1 MSKILWKR
9 TIFLQPDQ
17 VDLNG
22 IKNAQ
27 ENCKPKRIYR
37 RKNDQEPIDQPETEI
52 AIQEKEIAGLT
63 LLEYGQRNS
72 RPSKANKNAQ
82 DEPDQ
87 QVKELVT
94 GYSLSDKCNILPV
107 NPKYDERL
115 FDELHDFYIKLFWT
129 HAEIQNNL
137 RYYNLIKF
145 IYSERATKF
154 CEIAILYF
162 SYLVPVKSKVE
173 ILQKFVAFSEY
184 MNFKI

>member
-1 MSKILWKR
+1 MEFLVTALKEESHFSTFFIFDIFCTKSR
-9 TIFLQPDQ
+9 ENARYFLQPDQ

-37 RKNDQEPIDQPETEI
+37 RKNDQEPIDQPESEI

-87 QVKELVT
+87 QVK
-94 GYSLSDKCNILPV
+94 
-107 NPKYDERL
+107 
-115 FDELHDFYIKLFWT
+115 
-129 HAEIQNNL
+129 
-137 RYYNLIKF
+137 
-145 IYSERATKF
+145 
-154 CEIAILYF
+154 
-162 SYLVPVKSKVE
+162 
-173 ILQKFVAFSEY
+173 
-184 MNFKI
+184 

>member
-1 MSKILWKR
+1 MFDWIFTFLIFLCTKSRKNAR
-9 TIFLQPDQ
+9 YFLQPDQ

-37 RKNDQEPIDQPETEI
+37 RKNDQEPIDQSETDI
-52 AIQEKEIAGLT
+52 AKQEKEIAGLT

-94 GYSLSDKCNILPV
+94 GYSLSDKCIILPV
-107 NPKYDERL
+107 NLKYDVRL
-115 FDELHDFYIKLFWT
+115 FDELHAFLHQIDLNARKNSK
-129 HAEIQNNL
+129 QCCV
-137 RYYNLIKF
+137 KF
-145 IYSERATKF
+145 EV
-154 CEIAILYF
+154 L
-162 SYLVPVKSKVE
+162 
-173 ILQKFVAFSEY
+173 
-184 MNFKI
+184 

>member
-1 MSKILWKR
+1 MGLLVTALKEESHFSTFFIFDIFCTKSRENAWY
-9 TIFLQPDQ
+9 FLQPDQ

-22 IKNAQ
+22 IENAQ

-82 DEPDQ
+82 DEPDK

-115 FDELHDFYIKLFWT
+115 FDELHDFT
-129 HAEIQNNL
+129 SNC
-137 RYYNLIKF
+137 
-145 IYSERATKF
+145 SEHT
-154 CEIAILYF
+154 
-162 SYLVPVKSKVE
+162 
-173 ILQKFVAFSEY
+173 QKF
-184 MNFKI
+184 KTIWGIII